1 VTGAHR
7 PCVAFRTCESLMHGI
22 DGVEIAALVG
32 PIVCPKPMVRRVPA
46 AYPLGVYSFPF
57 SAGRLNLHY
66 VKPRFLPIC
75 VLHRP
80 RLISAA
86 ARPTCS
92 YVEFGR
98 QCASYAHD
106 VRAALVGARPTSSQ
120 VKTFFFF
127 LSLLS
132 QSYWILPSSPT
143 GSHPPLLLAIRPNRG
158 HRGGR
163 RWIPSPT
170 VMMYPSVFR
179 CDQFSLRLGL
189 SMLLPPTVCV
199 CVCVCVCV
207 RSIFFGGSLPRS
219 R

>member
-1 VTGAHR
+1 MRIFKVSWLALLGLLPVLPCLSRGMPDTPPPAREERIVTGAHR

-106 VRAALVGARPTSSQ
+106 MRAALVGARPTSSQ

-127 LSLLS
+127 FSL
-132 QSYWILPSSPT
+132 SSPNHI
-143 GSHPPLLLAIRPNRG
+143 GFCRLAPLDPIL
-158 HRGGR
+158 H
-163 RWIPSPT
+163 
-170 VMMYPSVFR
+170 YY
-179 CDQFSLRLGL
+179 
-189 SMLLPPTVCV
+189 
-199 CVCVCVCV
+199 
-207 RSIFFGGSLPRS
+207 
-219 R
+219 